1 MKHDLLQPATVDDS
15 MDFLLLSL
23 IFCYN
28 FSGKWSC

>member
-15 MDFLLLSL
+15 MDFLLSL